1 MAFLSDTEKRCF
13 NFEKPTHLSHLP
25 AHGTVKT
32 WLSVLTKSRHRH
44 HYGLGSH
51 RQRHHRRHSNN
62 HYCKYNHPTSL
73 RKPKHIPKPNP
84 PSTRPISPLPH
95 HHHHPYPTAAAQ
107 SIRTTLTHPQQQ
119 GILYPVAS
127 SGRGFIPKPP
137 MQTVTVAANPAA
149 PYAPRPLVSYP
160 HSHPLH
166 LMRPPNPHHHLHP
179 QLGGPGLASGSIPIK
194 GIPVSSPQP
203 KVPPSLSDCN
213 GYKDTRDRSRD
224 DSLTTVRDRKVRITD
239 GASLYA
245 LCRSWLRNGFLEEI
259 QPQYGDAVKSL
270 PKPLP
275 MPAGATHLP
284 KREEADEEE
293 AADKEDEES
302 VEHLSPQDLLK
313 RHVKHAK
320 RVRAQLREER
330 LQRIARYKSRLA
342 LLLPPL
348 VEQFRNDT
356 AARN

>member
-1 MAFLSDTEKRCF
+1 MALD
-13 NFEKPTHLSHLP
+13 PTAS
-25 AHGTVKT
+25 ATT
-32 WLSVLTKSRHRH
+32 TAT
-44 HYGLGSH
+44 
-51 RQRHHRRHSNN
+51 
-62 HYCKYNHPTSL
+62 PTITTTSTITPRPFANL
-73 RKPKHIPKPNP
+73 NTYPNPTP

-95 HHHHPYPTAAAQ
+95 PHSHHPYPTAAAQ

-127 SGRGFIPKPP
+127 SGRGFIPKTP

-179 QLGGPGLASGSIPIK
+179 QLGGPGLASGSVPIK

-224 DSLTTVRDRKVRITD
+224 DSLTTVRDRK
-239 GASLYA
+239 
-245 LCRSWLRNGFLEEI
+245 
-259 QPQYGDAVKSL
+259 PQYGDAVKSL

-302 VEHLSPQDLLK
+302 VEHLLPQDLLK

-320 RVRAQLREER
+320 RIRARLREER